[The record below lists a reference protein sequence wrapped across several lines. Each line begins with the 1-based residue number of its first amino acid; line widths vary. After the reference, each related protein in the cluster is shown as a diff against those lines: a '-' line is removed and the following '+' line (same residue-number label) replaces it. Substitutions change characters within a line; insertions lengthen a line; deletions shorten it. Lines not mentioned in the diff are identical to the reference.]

1 MDSSEPR
8 ELDLLDCEDV
18 IYSCNLF
25 GDCGWH
31 QWSSLSG
38 RWAVLG
44 QSPFSVR
51 CLPGL
56 WCGLRG
62 FEPVT
67 YVSCLAPELRTCA
80 APALTKNLFCPCLA
94 TICPVPGS
102 LSPKAMGYRARSC
115 RIESQRPQRGAM
127 GLPQGMKCA
136 PSLSQGFLGTELH
149 PLPTMCPSASW
160 QGVALVEGFYALH

>member
-1 MDSSEPR
+1 MSLFQCLVSLYSNRGLPPPSVCQLEEEGRGSPGSGIVFLHCDCFLVPRQQQGREQRLMDSSEPW

-25 GDCGWH
+25 GDCGRH

-67 YVSCLAPELRTCA
+67 YVSCLAPELRVCA

-94 TICPVPGS
+94 TTCPVPGS
-102 LSPKAMGYRARSC
+102 LF
-115 RIESQRPQRGAM
+115 
-127 GLPQGMKCA
+127 PQGHG
-136 PSLSQGFLGTELH
+136 L
-149 PLPTMCPSASW
+149 
-160 QGVALVEGFYALH
+160 

>member
-1 MDSSEPR
+1 MGSSEAW

-25 GDCGWH
+25 GDCGRH

-38 RWAVLG
+38 RWALLG

-51 CLPGL
+51 CLPGP

-67 YVSCLAPELRTCA
+67 HVSCLAPELRVCA

-94 TICPVPGS
+94 TTSPIPGS
-102 LSPKAMGYRARSC
+102 LF
-115 RIESQRPQRGAM
+115 
-127 GLPQGMKCA
+127 PQGHG
-136 PSLSQGFLGTELH
+136 L
-149 PLPTMCPSASW
+149 
-160 QGVALVEGFYALH
+160 

>member
-1 MDSSEPR
+1 MDSSEPW
-8 ELDLLDCEDV
+8 ELDPLDCEDV

-25 GDCGWH
+25 GDCGRH

-44 QSPFSVR
+44 QSPFSVP

-67 YVSCLAPELRTCA
+67 YVSCLAPELRVRT

-94 TICPVPGS
+94 TTCPLPGS
-102 LSPKAMGYRARSC
+102 FF
-115 RIESQRPQRGAM
+115 
-127 GLPQGMKCA
+127 PQGHG
-136 PSLSQGFLGTELH
+136 L
-149 PLPTMCPSASW
+149 
-160 QGVALVEGFYALH
+160 